1 MGCKY
6 LAEAL
11 SRDGS
16 PGLQL
21 SNLDLRNNNIDSEG
35 AAYLAEALKTNSTIT
50 TLDLRWNRVR
60 THISVYISSMH
71 SLMLVIFPYLQMK
84 NTWLCFIE
92 FVAYLHM
99 RVLCTYVCMYI
110 VDRRPW
116 SCGVQERSQVVFC
129 KGLLRW
135 EPAIRKRGQGSQRVG
150 QPDHIYFRGRVNR
163 NPATTGR
170 ENFG

>member
-11 SRDGS
+11 SHDGN

-60 THISVYISSMH
+60 THISVYISSIH
-71 SLMLVIFPYLQMK
+71 SLMLVIFPYLHMYTYMK
-84 NTWLCFIE
+84 T
-92 FVAYLHM
+92 
-99 RVLCTYVCMYI
+99 
-110 VDRRPW
+110 
-116 SCGVQERSQVVFC
+116 
-129 KGLLRW
+129 
-135 EPAIRKRGQGSQRVG
+135 
-150 QPDHIYFRGRVNR
+150 
-163 NPATTGR
+163 
-170 ENFG
+170 